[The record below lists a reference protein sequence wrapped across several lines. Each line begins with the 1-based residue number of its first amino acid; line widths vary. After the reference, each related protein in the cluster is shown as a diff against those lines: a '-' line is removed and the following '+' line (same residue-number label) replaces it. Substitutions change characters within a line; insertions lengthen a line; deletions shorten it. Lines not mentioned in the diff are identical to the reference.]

1 MSPRDI
7 VLLFKISILKNRTS
21 FVRMQLSTSQ
31 DEISLDVD
39 FGKGPRRSSYMY
51 LQSHSIPSITVR
63 HLKNKV
69 LIICMTIQDD
79 FVKKK
84 TINNNVNA
92 NTVQHLI
99 VLEIRY
105 INWLMFDHLNISA
118 CILVIT
124 MLFAN
129 RYIRYNMIHKYV

>member
-1 MSPRDI
+1 MSPGEI
-7 VLLFKISILKNRTS
+7 VLFFKISFLKNRSS
-21 FVRMQLSTSQ
+21 FVRMQLSAIQ

-39 FGKGPRRSSYMY
+39 FGKGPRRSLYMY

-63 HLKNKV
+63 HLKKVFDYMYDKTGRFYKNKS
-69 LIICMTIQDD
+69 TIMLMQIH
-79 FVKKK
+79 F
-84 TINNNVNA
+84 
-92 NTVQHLI
+92 QHLI

-105 INWLMFDHLNISA
+105 IHWLMFDHLTISA
-118 CILVIT
+118 CIFVIT